1 MNELKDELRD
11 LMDSPPG
18 FEPVQLDMGY
28 VIAAGGRLRRRR
40 RIAVAA
46 VSGVSVATLLVGGGQ
61 LMNVAGG
68 DTGIAPGSS
77 GASASPMP
85 SDGMPSGSMPSGVPS
100 AINSSA
106 PGILGY
112 IVETGQRLDDWRWI
126 IYVETVD
133 PDHLNQNV
141 MLVLGRTKTGY
152 INDFTRDI
160 VAMDSGQS
168 RLSPGFH
175 AVRQATVVNSRTT
188 PTFGYYAGSP
198 TRITARDSRTGK
210 TVEAHL
216 TSWTGFDPR
225 EKAQIFWFDFA
236 QGQTPAALTG
246 LTAYDK
252 DGHKL
257 PA

>member
-1 MNELKDELRD
+1 MIELKDELRD
-11 LMDSPPG
+11 LMESPPD

-61 LMNVAGG
+61 LMNFAGG
-68 DTGIAPGSS
+68 GTGIAPGSA
-77 GASASPMP
+77 GASAYPMP
-85 SDGMPSGSMPSGVPS
+85 SGGVPSGPMPSGVPS

-106 PGILGY
+106 PGILGRV
-112 IVETGQRLDDWRWI
+112 VETGQHIDGWRWI

-133 PDHLNQNV
+133 PDKLNKNV
-141 MLVLGRTKTGY
+141 TLVLGRTKTGY
-152 INDFTRDI
+152 INDFTKDI
-160 VAMDSGQS
+160 VTQDSGAG
-168 RLSPGFH
+168 RLSAGFH
-175 AVRQATVVNSRTT
+175 AVKAGTVVNGRTT
-188 PTFGYYAGSP
+188 PTFGYYAGAP

-210 TVEAHL
+210 TLEAHL
-216 TSWTGFDPR
+216 TSWSGFEPG
-225 EKAQIFWFDFA
+225 EKAQIFWFDFK
-236 QGQTPAALTG
+236 QGQTPATLTG

-252 DGHKL
+252 NGHKL